1 MTNEEFIALLQKLPP
16 DADVYM
22 KAYDCEGSLMLAS
35 PFPEDITI
43 DKDGDIIIEL

>member
-22 KAYDCEGSLMLAS
+22 KAYEYDGSPMLTS
-35 PFPEDITI
+35 PFPNDIAI
-43 DKDGDIIIEL
+43 DEDGDIIIEL